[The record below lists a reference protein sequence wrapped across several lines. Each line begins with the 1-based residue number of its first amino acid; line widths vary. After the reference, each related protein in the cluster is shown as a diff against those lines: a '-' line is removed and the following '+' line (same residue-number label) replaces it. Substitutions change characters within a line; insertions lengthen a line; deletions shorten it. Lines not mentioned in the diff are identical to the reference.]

1 MQMYLHTRHVP
12 EDQHPS
18 KFLMEHVPGLRN
30 HLLCLGTSIDVQ
42 PCGKQ
47 KVDHVVS
54 DPAGLLV
61 LLDSRRQGEQE
72 KQHPRNSNLGKHL
85 EVDYTK
91 SRVKRNTHKVVIK
104 YVAAHSKGA
113 TSVFEDP
120 GKQVDDDGHA
130 VGCDDR
136 NGHDMTKV
144 FNNPRQAVDAGL
156 VEHTSENKGR
166 IPRIKGV
173 TLVGKSLVVEGGDR
187 ETILI
192 HTRHDGRKNELDGS
206 ETPVGDKG
214 EFGGV
219 GALSNCQHE
228 AHESD

>member
-1 MQMYLHTRHVP
+1 MYSHTRHVP

-42 PCGKQ
+42 PGGKQ
-47 KVDHVVS
+47 KVNHVVS
-54 DPAGLLV
+54 DPASLLV
-61 LLDSRRQGEQE
+61 LLNGRRQGEQE
-72 KQHPRNSNLGKHL
+72 EQHPRNSNLGKHL
-85 EVDYTK
+85 EVNYTK
-91 SRVKRNTHKVVIK
+91 SRVKGDTHKVVIK

-113 TSVFEDP
+113 TAVFEDP
-120 GKQVDDDGHA
+120 GKHVDDDGHA

-136 NGHDMTKV
+136 NSHDMTKV

-156 VEHTSENKGR
+156 VEHTSENKGS
-166 IPRIKGV
+166 IPRVKGI

-192 HTRHDGRKNELDGS
+192 YTRHDSRENELDGS
-206 ETPVGDKG
+206 ETPVRGKS

-219 GALSNCQHE
+219 SALSNCQRE
-228 AHESD
+228 ANESD